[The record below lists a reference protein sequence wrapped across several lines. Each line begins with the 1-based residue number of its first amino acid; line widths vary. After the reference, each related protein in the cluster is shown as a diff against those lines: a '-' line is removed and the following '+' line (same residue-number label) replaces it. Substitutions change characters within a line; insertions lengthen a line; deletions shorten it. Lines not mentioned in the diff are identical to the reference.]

1 MGLNSFQTSGSSP
14 GDSSRCRVAIHGLG
28 PVGGAVARRVSTHSA
43 LRLVAFCDRR
53 ARELRPRFP
62 AQFDPLT
69 WTDRYDDLLTGDA
82 DIIVDARPA
91 GEPTAD
97 AVRAALLS
105 GKSVVTANR
114 HLMASSGPALL
125 TLAERQGRQ
134 LRYAAAVGGAM
145 PLVPVLAE
153 ALSGDHIVRV
163 DATLSGMA
171 NAVLATMTTR
181 ACALD
186 DAIAEACAMGIAE
199 GDPLAD
205 LSGATSVA
213 ALRVVCALA
222 FGLDV
227 RRDDVACASATTVTP
242 ASLRAASARGEVVR
256 LVSHASYDSEA
267 DALEAWVAPRALSAH
282 DPLAATDGAT
292 VVAAIRGAATGTIS
306 LSGPGAGADAVAT
319 AVVSDLLTIARDRAA
334 IVPAPVLV
342 RPGVVMP
349 APNSTLSEA
358 L

>member
-28 PVGGAVARRVSTHSA
+28 PVGSAVARRVATHPA

-62 AQFDPLT
+62 AQFDALS

-82 DIIVDARPA
+82 DIIVDALPT
-91 GEPTAD
+91 GEPSAD

-145 PLVPVLAE
+145 PLVSVLAE

-171 NAVLATMTTR
+171 NAVLTTMAAR
-181 ACALD
+181 GCALD
-186 DAIAEACAMGIAE
+186 DAIAEACAMGIAD

-227 RRDDVACASATTVTP
+227 RREDVACASATDVAP
-242 ASLRAASARGEVVR
+242 AAVRAAAAGGRVVR
-256 LVSHASYDSEA
+256 LVSHASYDREA
-267 DALEAWVAPRALSAH
+267 DALRAWVAPRSLSER
-282 DPLAATDGAT
+282 DPLATSDGAT
-292 VVAAIRGAATGTIS
+292 VVAAIRGAATGTICV
-306 LSGPGAGADAVAT
+306 SGPGAGPDAMAT

-349 APNSTLSEA
+349 PPDLTLSEA